1 MDIKID
7 IDNYLKTLKGVEYKS
22 LYNFA
27 IQQSK
32 AFETGYRLAEERNK
46 TIAFDFYYDMSKKM
60 GVPEN
65 LITENR
71 DNFDYWFE
79 NYKLAIE

>member
-32 AFETGYRLAEERNK
+32 AFKTG
-46 TIAFDFYYDMSKKM
+46 
-60 GVPEN
+60 
-65 LITENR
+65 
-71 DNFDYWFE
+71 
-79 NYKLAIE
+79 